1 MAPDYGVPTDII
13 DVLPLKE
20 EGSVFTKIVQ
30 LPTLRTTI
38 HFETPLPPC
47 VNTKWMAVK
56 RRKI

>member
-56 RRKI
+56 